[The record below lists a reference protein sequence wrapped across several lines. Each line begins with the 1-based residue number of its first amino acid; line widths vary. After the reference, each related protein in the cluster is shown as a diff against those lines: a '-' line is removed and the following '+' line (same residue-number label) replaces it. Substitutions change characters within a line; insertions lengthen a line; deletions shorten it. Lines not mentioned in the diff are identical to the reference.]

1 MISWLNFWNALFW
14 LSLMG
19 FLVNIENFIKILIF
33 SEITWLVLY
42 CYTVFTGASNND
54 ITLISNSFFVLGF
67 ASLEFSVGLLLL
79 IIFKNNMKSINLSDE
94 NINEQANVFSMK
106 KNNLNRFFWKS
117 V

>member
-1 MISWLNFWNALFW
+1 M
-14 LSLMG
+14 
-19 FLVNIENFIKILIF
+19 
-33 SEITWLVLY
+33 LY

-106 KNNLNRFFWKS
+106 KNNLNRFF
-117 V
+117 